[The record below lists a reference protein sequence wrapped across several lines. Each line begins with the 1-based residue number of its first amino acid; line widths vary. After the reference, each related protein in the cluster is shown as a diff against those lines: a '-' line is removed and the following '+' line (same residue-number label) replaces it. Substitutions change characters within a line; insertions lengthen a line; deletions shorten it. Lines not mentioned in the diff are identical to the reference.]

1 LANRRSII
9 ADQLDAGAGGVSV
22 SIDATARM
30 IQVARKKRG
39 NQTKL
44 YMSSANVLSFALPK
58 NLCCAPLSKESNYWG
73 FHFQRLKKLGGLK

>member
-1 LANRRSII
+1 MRQLFMIFSSRFYCSANRRSII

-30 IQVARKKRG
+30 MQVARKKRG

-44 YMSSANVLSFALPK
+44 YMSSANVINFGLPK
-58 NLCCAPLSKESNYWG
+58 NVCCVMII
-73 FHFQRLKKLGGLK
+73 